1 MAEVGTPGVAEAA
14 ALAAAGPDA
23 ELIVAK
29 TKSKRATCAIA
40 RSPAPILELRGRS
53 RGVLSVVGIGPGSAL
68 TRSPAA
74 TRALQTSTDW
84 VGYGLYLDLVA
95 DLKQD
100 QTEHRFPLGGEE
112 DRCPP
117 RHRTCQAGQ
126 AGGPRLLR
134 RCGHLCHGGTCL

>member
-1 MAEVGTPGVAEAA
+1 M
-14 ALAAAGPDA
+14 
-23 ELIVAK
+23 
-29 TKSKRATCAIA
+29 
-40 RSPAPILELRGRS
+40 
-53 RGVLSVVGIGPGSAL
+53 SVVGIGPGSAL

-112 DRCPP
+112 DRV
-117 RHRTCQAGQ
+117 RHAIELAKQGKQVALVCSGDAGIY
-126 AGGPRLLR
+126 AMAALGL
-134 RCGHLCHGGTCL
+134 